1 MEVNLVKAA
10 AMDAPHSTPAIQP
23 ASAPVTTSK
32 WTLTQEA
39 FDKLLASFA
48 PDRDEA
54 AKKYLEVRENLIR
67 LFTWRGC
74 PFPEDHADETFNRV
88 ARKISEGEEVRNTA
102 AYVIGVA
109 RLLVLEIIKA
119 HAKQREAFDE
129 LQRADVS
136 EDRAFET
143 RIECLQHC
151 LNELSPENRELIVQ
165 YYQGDK
171 GAKIEN
177 RRKLGQQLGLALNSL
192 RMRALRLRE
201 KLQDCVETCVNQG

>member
-1 MEVNLVKAA
+1 
-10 AMDAPHSTPAIQP
+10 MDAPRSTQAIQQP

-54 AKKYLEVRENLIR
+54 AQKYLEVRENLIR

-136 EDRAFET
+136 EDNAFET
-143 RIECLQHC
+143 RIECLQRC

-177 RRKLGQQLGLALNSL
+177 RRKLGQRLGLPINSL